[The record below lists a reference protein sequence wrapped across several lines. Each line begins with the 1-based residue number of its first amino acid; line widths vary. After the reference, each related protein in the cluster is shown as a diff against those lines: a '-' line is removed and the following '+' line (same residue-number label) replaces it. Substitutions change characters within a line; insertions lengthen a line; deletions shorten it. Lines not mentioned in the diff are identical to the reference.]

1 MKKLYRSRE
10 NKIWCGVIG
19 GIGEYFD
26 VDPVILRILLAA
38 MVVFT
43 GFFPGLI
50 VYIAA
55 CFIVPKRPSS
65 TSAV

>member
-10 NKIWCGVIG
+10 NKIFGGIIG

-26 VDPVILRILLAA
+26 VDPTVLRLIFIFLVLA
-38 MVVFT
+38 T
-43 GFFPGLI
+43 GIAPGII

-55 CFIVPKRPSS
+55 LFIVPKKPEEK
-65 TSAV
+65 